1 VCDFILL
8 RSDRSMPGLMSVL
21 QKLDDASLE
30 RKRRVTVPLIKEI
43 MNW

>member
-1 VCDFILL
+1 
-8 RSDRSMPGLMSVL
+8 MPGLMSVL
-21 QKLDDASLE
+21 QKLDDASLQ